1 VSLLE
6 SLKKLFG
13 GGKSGDK
20 RKVIDVAKRFD
31 LRGRTGQGSM
41 SKVWQAYDKDLGR
54 IVALKLLDKEK
65 TIKFEERFKMMG
77 LNKPPEGE
85 ICMALKHKNLVQTYE
100 HGLTTVGEPYM
111 VMEWIDGL
119 GLNYLIETRNVKL
132 QGNRINYLC
141 QLCDALDYLHH
152 IRFLHRDLCP
162 RNVMVD
168 KEGMVKLID
177 FGLTIPYTPQF
188 CQPGNRTGTADYLA
202 PELIKRMKTDS
213 RVDMFALGVT
223 AFELFTHLLP
233 WERALSSEETLKK
246 HLNAPPRNAGDLNPE
261 LGADLVKVLMKSIE
275 REREMR
281 YRTAREFKEAL
292 QSIQD
297 PEQY

>member
-1 VSLLE
+1 VGLLD
-6 SLKKLFG
+6 SLKNLFSR
-13 GGKSGDK
+13 KKGDS
-20 RKVIDVAKRFD
+20 RKVVDVAKRFD

-65 TIKFEERFKMMG
+65 TIKFEERFKLMG

-100 HGLTTVGEPYM
+100 HGLTTAGEPYM

-119 GLNYLIETRNVKL
+119 GLNYLIETRNAKL
-132 QGNRINYLC
+132 QGNRVNYLC
-141 QLCDALDYLHH
+141 QLCDAIDYLHH
-152 IRFLHRDLCP
+152 TRFLHRDLCP

-168 KEGMVKLID
+168 KEGVLKLID

-202 PELIKRMKTDS
+202 PELIKRMKTDN

-223 AFELFTHLLP
+223 AFELFTFLLP

-261 LGADLVKVLMKSIE
+261 LGEDLVKVLMKAIE
-275 REREMR
+275 RERELR
-281 YRTAREFKEAL
+281 YRSAKEFKEAL
-292 QSIQD
+292 QAIKD
-297 PEQY
+297 RDRY